1 MHKQLRAT
9 WHDYNSHCIYMITLN
24 KSRLCGHFGTLAGSL
39 SVPSG
44 QMGAPYVKPSAIG
57 IAIKEALRR
66 MGEIEPAAKII
77 QYVLMPDHI
86 HFLLF
91 VQEPTPNP
99 LGKTIARF
107 KVLANKLAAVE
118 QVFAEG
124 FNDQILKVNR
134 SLDILYG
141 YLRDNPRRLAVRR
154 VVPNYFRRID
164 NLTIGGMKVQAYG
177 NLQLL
182 DNPFKEQV
190 IVHRAD
196 DARRREHNRQSWLYN
211 AANGGVLV
219 SPFISPAEK
228 SIRREAE
235 SYGSRFILI
244 TSEVFGERYKPA
256 GHDFELCESG
266 RLLIIAAQPR
276 IPEAIISRETCLTL
290 NALAERIVMHP

>member
-9 WHDYNSHCIYMITLN
+9 WHDYNSRCIYMITLN
-24 KSRLCGHFGTLAGSL
+24 KSGLCGHFGTLAGSL

-91 VQEPTPNP
+91 VQEPTTNP

-124 FNDQILKVNR
+124 FNDQILMAAC
-134 SLDILYG
+134 SFHPS
-141 YLRDNPRRLAVRR
+141 YLRPRNPYAGKPKAM
-154 VVPNYFRRID
+154 VVVSSSLRQKSLEKDTSRPAMTLSFASQD
-164 NLTIGGMKVQAYG
+164 GCLS
-177 NLQLL
+177 LQS
-182 DNPFKEQV
+182 
-190 IVHRAD
+190 HRA
-196 DARRREHNRQSWLYN
+196 
-211 AANGGVLV
+211 
-219 SPFISPAEK
+219 SP
-228 SIRREAE
+228 
-235 SYGSRFILI
+235 
-244 TSEVFGERYKPA
+244 
-256 GHDFELCESG
+256 
-266 RLLIIAAQPR
+266 RL
-276 IPEAIISRETCLTL
+276 
-290 NALAERIVMHP
+290 